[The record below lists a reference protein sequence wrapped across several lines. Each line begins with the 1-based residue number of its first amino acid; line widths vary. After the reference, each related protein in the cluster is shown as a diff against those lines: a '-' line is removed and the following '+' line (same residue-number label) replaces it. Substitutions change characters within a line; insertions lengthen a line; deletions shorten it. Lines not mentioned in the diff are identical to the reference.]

1 MTTKQTKPTVHTDEI
16 FKLKE
21 QLRETENR
29 AEQWLE
35 LTEKTFNFATYARYH
50 FINGDLQTKKEIV
63 RALGSNFILQDKK
76 LTLQAKKWL
85 QPIAQGYPAL
95 EAEYLRLEP
104 GKNRL
109 NQTKNSQ
116 QEAIFSTW
124 GAIVK
129 DVRTQIQKWEGD
141 IAFPGIITVPVPV
154 MPLREAA

>member
-1 MTTKQTKPTVHTDEI
+1 M
-16 FKLKE
+16 
-21 QLRETENR
+21 
-29 AEQWLE
+29 
-35 LTEKTFNFATYARYH
+35 
-50 FINGDLQTKKEIV
+50 
-63 RALGSNFILQDKK
+63 QDKK